1 MSRWTVEQ
9 VSKDLKDVLEETFKA
24 NALVTFWPEPKF
36 RTRDLFDVAWKLEE
50 IPFPYTDLFKNAG
63 HTIEA
68 EMTEV

>member
-1 MSRWTVEQ
+1 VTLVE
-9 VSKDLKDVLEETFKA
+9 KELKDILEEVFRA

-36 RTRDLFDVAWKLEE
+36 RTRDIFDVAWKVEE
-50 IPFPYTDLFKNAG
+50 IPLSYTELFKNAG